1 MTMQPSPQETRIDFD
16 TKAMQ
21 RHRKVRHFK
30 DHFTRWYVAVGGLG
44 VIAAI
49 LLIFLYLLSE
59 VLPLFG
65 GANMEERTR
74 YQPPWAATADAPLLL
89 AMEEQ
94 AEVAVRLGDKGRL
107 VFFRTA
113 DGELISEQ
121 QLPIPADVQI
131 TSFNVESPTSRR
143 FVVGLSNGQVIIGRH
158 DYRVSYPDDKRLI
171 TPSLAFPYGSEP
183 LTLDEQGRAL
193 DNVTMRVDGDNMAL
207 VGSVGRELI
216 YTRISSREN
225 LMTGEVSVEKKQIPL
240 APVSGDVQKILVDP
254 LLQWMY
260 VFNGEQYVNVYA
272 LRQNGSLLARYPVVE
287 GAGRKVTS
295 ANLMLGGISLIIGD
309 NQGNL
314 AQWFMVRGEGTAKLT
329 LIRSFDAQKGTAIT
343 GIQGEERRKVFL
355 ATDEQGRIGFYNTT
369 AHQNLM
375 VHSLDEQPVLAYNI
389 GPRANDLLAE
399 HANGEISF
407 WKVENPHPE
416 ISWSALWGKVWYE
429 SYPEPDYVWQSTS
442 GTTEFEPK
450 LSLSPLTF
458 GTLKAAFYAMILA
471 TPLAIGAA
479 VYTAYFMAPSLRRK
493 VKPVIEMMEAL
504 PTVILGFLAGLW
516 LAPFLEANLPG
527 VVSLLIL
534 TPIGFLAFAFAWSK
548 MPEKVR
554 FVVPDGWEAMLLL
567 PVLLAIGWLSFSM
580 SIYLEAWFFGG
591 DMRVFLTHEMG
602 INFDQRNAMVV
613 GLAMGFAVIPTI
625 FSIAEDAIFS
635 VPRHLTQGSLAL
647 GATSWQTMSKVVIL
661 TASPGIFSGVMIG
674 MGRAVGET
682 MIVLMATGNT
692 AIMDMNIFEGM
703 RTLSANI
710 AVEMPESEVGS
721 THYRV
726 LFLAALVL
734 LSFTFVMNTL
744 AELIRQ
750 RLRKK
755 YASL

>member
-1 MTMQPSPQETRIDFD
+1 MNMQSSPETSRIDFD
-16 TKAMQ
+16 TKTMQ
-21 RHRKVRHFK
+21 RHRKIRHFK

-49 LLIFLYLLSE
+49 LLIFFYLLSE

-65 GANMEERTR
+65 GADMEEHAR
-74 YQPPWAATADAPLLL
+74 YKPQWVADGGAPLLL

-94 AEVAVRLGDKGRL
+94 AEVGVRLAESGQL
-107 VFFRTA
+107 AFFSTA
-113 DGELISEQ
+113 DGSLISEQ
-121 QLPIPADVQI
+121 RLPIPAGEEI
-131 TSFNVESPTSRR
+131 TSFSMESPTSRQ

-158 DYRVSYPDDKRLI
+158 DYRVTYPNDQRLI
-171 TPSLAFPYGSEP
+171 TPSVSYPYGNAP

-193 DNVTMRVDGDNMAL
+193 EKVTMRISSGVLAL
-207 VGSVGRELI
+207 VGSVGNELL
-216 YTRISSREN
+216 YQRISSREN
-225 LMTGEVSVEKKQIPL
+225 LMTGEVTIDQQRVAL
-240 APVSGDVQKILVDP
+240 APVSGEIQSIIVDP

-260 VFNGEQYVNVYA
+260 VVNGGQYVNVYA

-287 GAGRKVTS
+287 GAGRTITS
-295 ANLMLGGISLIIGD
+295 ASLLMGGISLIIGD
-309 NQGNL
+309 SQGNL
-314 AQWFMVRGEGTAKLT
+314 SQWFMVRGEGTAKLT
-329 LIRSFDAQKGTAIT
+329 QVRGFAEQQGSAIRL
-343 GIQGEERRKVFL
+343 IQGEERRKVFL
-355 ATDEQGRIGFYNTT
+355 AADDNGRLGFYSTT

-375 VHSLDEQPVLAYNI
+375 VQPLDDQPVREFGI
-389 GPRANDLLAE
+389 GPRAGHLLAE
-399 HANGEISF
+399 HADGQISF
-407 WKVENPHPE
+407 WRVDNPHPE

-429 SYPEPDYVWQSTS
+429 SYPEPDYVWQSS
-442 GTTEFEPK
+442 SATTEFEPK
-450 LSLSPLTF
+450 LSLAPLTF

-471 TPLAIGAA
+471 TPLAIAAA
-479 VYTAYFMAPSLRRK
+479 VYTAYFMAPALRRK
-493 VKPVIEMMEAL
+493 VKPIIEMMEAL

-516 LAPFLEANLPG
+516 LAPLLEANLPG
-527 VVSLLIL
+527 AVSLLVL
-534 TPIGFLAFAFAWSK
+534 TPIAFLAFAFAWSRL
-548 MPEKVR
+548 PEKVR
-554 FVVPDGWEAMLLL
+554 FMVPDGWEALILI
-567 PVLLAIGWLSFSM
+567 PVLLVIGWICFEM

-591 DMRVFLTHEMG
+591 DMRVFLTHELG

-625 FSIAEDAIFS
+625 YSIAEDAVFS

-647 GATSWQTMSKVVIL
+647 GATPWQTMTKVVIL
-661 TASPGIFSGVMIG
+661 TASPGIFSAVMIG

-710 AVEMPESEVGS
+710 AVEMPESELGS

-734 LSFTFVMNTL
+734 LSFTFLMNTL